1 MARKKSFFS
10 LLLRYRYSFVAG
22 MAALTVVDLAQLAV
36 PMVIRRIID
45 ELTLPVADFGLV
57 TRYSLYI
64 LGLGLFMAL
73 FRLGWRYFIMG
84 GARKIENSLRDEFF
98 AHLQKLRFDFFSS
111 KKVGDLMA
119 HTVNDIET
127 LKFSC
132 GLGVLIAY
140 DGIFLFFFIFAAMLF
155 ISPELT
161 LYAFLPFPPLALFVY
176 KFGNMIER
184 RFGRTQESFSELT
197 ESARQSVS
205 GIKVVKAFGLEE
217 AENRDFR
224 RASED
229 YLRKNIR
236 LVRIWGI
243 YQPFIYFMSAA
254 ATAVFVFFGGREAIG
269 GGITLGEFT
278 AILVYLVML
287 TWPMMAMGWA
297 VDLLKR
303 GNASIKRLNEI
314 FAVVEETEEQ
324 DSREEDLELRGD
336 VRFSGLSFSYGPRPV
351 LRDVSLDVP
360 KGTSLGVTGLM
371 GSGKTTLVKLLMKI
385 NRPPDGRITI
395 DGVCVNR
402 ISRKSLRETVVYV
415 PQEVTVFSG
424 TISDNIT
431 FINPDI
437 SRERVEE
444 AARIAGMLDDVRGFS
459 DGFET
464 VVGERGLS
472 LSGGQRQRLAIA
484 RAMVLS
490 PEVLILDDVLSS
502 LDPRTENTVLRNVA
516 EAMEGK
522 TLVVISNRISSV
534 AGLGRVA
541 VMKDGRIVETGTHGE
556 LLEKG
561 GVYTVL
567 EKLQS
572 I

>member
-45 ELTLPVADFGLV
+45 ELTLPAADFGLV

-324 DSREEDLELRGD
+324 DSRERDLELRGD
-336 VRFSGLSFSYGPRPV
+336 VRFSGLSFSYGPRPA

-371 GSGKTTLVKLLMKI
+371 GSGKTTLMKLLMKI

>member
-36 PMVIRRIID
+36 PLVIRRIID
-45 ELTLPVADFGLV
+45 ELTLPAADFGLV

-336 VRFSGLSFSYGPRPV
+336 VRFSGLSFSYGPRPA

-567 EKLQS
+567 ERLQS

>member
-36 PMVIRRIID
+36 PLVIRRIID
-45 ELTLPVADFGLV
+45 ELTLPAADFGLV

-502 LDPRTENTVLRNVA
+502 LDPRTENIVLRNVA
-516 EAMEGK
+516 EAMKGK

-561 GVYTVL
+561 SVYTVL
-567 EKLQS
+567 ERLQS

>member
-45 ELTLPVADFGLV
+45 ELTLPAADFGLV

-324 DSREEDLELRGD
+324 DSREEDLALRGD
-336 VRFSGLSFSYGPRPV
+336 VRFSELSFSYGPRPA

-567 EKLQS
+567 ERLQS

>member
-36 PMVIRRIID
+36 PMVIRRIVD
-45 ELTLPVADFGLV
+45 ELTLPAADFRLV

-98 AHLQKLRFDFFSS
+98 GHLQKLRFDFFSS

-184 RFGRTQESFSELT
+184 RFGRTQESFSGLT

-297 VDLLKR
+297 MDLLRR

-314 FAVVEETEEQ
+314 FAVEETEAE
-324 DSREEDLELRGD
+324 DSRERDLELRGD
-336 VRFSGLSFSYGPRPV
+336 VRFSGLSFSYGPRPA

-371 GSGKTTLVKLLMKI
+371 GSGKTTLMKLLMKI

-402 ISRKSLRETVVYV
+402 VSRKSLRETVVYV

-444 AARIAGMLDDVRGFS
+444 AARIAGLLDDVRGFR
-459 DGFET
+459 DGFGT

-502 LDPRTENTVLRNVA
+502 LDPRTENIVLRNVA

-541 VMKDGRIVETGTHGE
+541 VMKDGRIVETGTHAE

-561 GVYTVL
+561 GVYTAL
-567 EKLQS
+567 ERLQS

>member
-45 ELTLPVADFGLV
+45 ELTLPAADFGLV

-336 VRFSGLSFSYGPRPV
+336 VRFSELSFSYGPRPA

>member
-36 PMVIRRIID
+36 PLVIRRIID
-45 ELTLPVADFGLV
+45 ELTLPAADFGLV

-314 FAVVEETEEQ
+314 FAVVEETDEQ

-336 VRFSGLSFSYGPRPV
+336 VRFSGLSFSYGPRPA

-360 KGTSLGVTGLM
+360 KGTSLGITGLM

>member
-1 MARKKSFFS
+1 MSRKKSFFS

-36 PMVIRRIID
+36 PMVIRRIVD
-45 ELTLPVADFGLV
+45 ELTLPAADFRLV

-98 AHLQKLRFDFFSS
+98 GHLQKLRFDFFSS

-184 RFGRTQESFSELT
+184 RFGRTQESFSGLT

-297 VDLLKR
+297 MDLLRR

-314 FAVVEETEEQ
+314 FAVEETEAE
-324 DSREEDLELRGD
+324 DSRERDLELRGD
-336 VRFSGLSFSYGPRPV
+336 VRFSGLSFSYGPRPA

-371 GSGKTTLVKLLMKI
+371 GSGKTTLMKLLMKI

-402 ISRKSLRETVVYV
+402 VSRKSLRETVVYV

-444 AARIAGMLDDVRGFS
+444 AARIAGLLDDVRGFS
-459 DGFET
+459 DGFGT

-541 VMKDGRIVETGTHGE
+541 VMKDGRIVETGTHAE

-561 GVYTVL
+561 GVYTAL
-567 EKLQS
+567 ERLQS

>member
-36 PMVIRRIID
+36 PLVIRRIID
-45 ELTLPVADFGLV
+45 ELTLPAADFGLV

>member
-1 MARKKSFFS
+1 MSRKKSFFS

-36 PMVIRRIID
+36 PMVIRRIVD
-45 ELTLPVADFGLV
+45 ELTLPAADFRLV

-98 AHLQKLRFDFFSS
+98 GHLQKLRFDFFSS

-184 RFGRTQESFSELT
+184 RFGRTQESFSGLT

-297 VDLLKR
+297 MDLLRR

-314 FAVVEETEEQ
+314 FAVEETEAE
-324 DSREEDLELRGD
+324 DSRERDLELRGD
-336 VRFSGLSFSYGPRPV
+336 VRFSGLSFSYGPRPA

-371 GSGKTTLVKLLMKI
+371 GSGKTTLMKLLMKI

-402 ISRKSLRETVVYV
+402 VSRKSLRETVVYV

-444 AARIAGMLDDVRGFS
+444 AARIAGLLDDVRGFR
-459 DGFET
+459 DGFGT

-541 VMKDGRIVETGTHGE
+541 VMKDGRIVETGTHAE

-561 GVYTVL
+561 GVYTAL
-567 EKLQS
+567 ERLQS

>member
-36 PMVIRRIID
+36 PLVIRRIID
-45 ELTLPVADFGLV
+45 ELTLPAADFGLV

-236 LVRIWGI
+236 LVRIWGV

-324 DSREEDLELRGD
+324 DSREQDLELRGD
-336 VRFSGLSFSYGPRPV
+336 VRFSGLSFSYGPRPA

-567 EKLQS
+567 ERLQS

>member
-45 ELTLPVADFGLV
+45 ELTLPAADFGLV

-324 DSREEDLELRGD
+324 DSRERDLELRGD
-336 VRFSGLSFSYGPRPV
+336 VRFSELSFSYGPRPA

-567 EKLQS
+567 ERLQS

>member
-36 PMVIRRIID
+36 PLVIRRIID
-45 ELTLPVADFGLV
+45 ELTLPAADFGLV

-243 YQPFIYFMSAA
+243 YQPFIYFMSAT
-254 ATAVFVFFGGREAIG
+254 ATAVFVFFGGRDAIG

-324 DSREEDLELRGD
+324 DSRERDLELRGD
-336 VRFSGLSFSYGPRPV
+336 VRFSELSFSYGPRPA

-444 AARIAGMLDDVRGFS
+444 AARIAGMLDDVRGFG

>member
-36 PMVIRRIID
+36 PLVIRRIID
-45 ELTLPVADFGLV
+45 ELTLPAADFGLV

-314 FAVVEETEEQ
+314 FAVVEETDEQ
-324 DSREEDLELRGD
+324 DSREEYLELRGD
-336 VRFSGLSFSYGPRPV
+336 VRFSGLSFSYGPRPA

-360 KGTSLGVTGLM
+360 KGTSLGITGLM

>member
-1 MARKKSFFS
+1 MSRKKSFFS
-10 LLLRYRYSFVAG
+10 LLLRYRYSFATG

-36 PMVIRRIID
+36 PLVIRRIID
-45 ELTLPVADFGLV
+45 ELTLPAADFGLV

-140 DGIFLFFFIFAAMLF
+140 DGVFLFFFIFAAMLF

-184 RFGRTQESFSELT
+184 RFGKTQESFSELT
-197 ESARQSVS
+197 ESARQSVA

-217 AENRDFR
+217 SENRDFR

-229 YLRKNIR
+229 YLRRNVR
-236 LVRIWGI
+236 LVKIWGI

-254 ATAVFVFFGGREAIG
+254 ATAVFLFFGGRDAIG
-269 GGITLGEFT
+269 GEITLGEFT
-278 AILVYLVML
+278 AVLVYLVML

-297 VDLLKR
+297 VDLVKR

-314 FAVVEETEEQ
+314 FAVEEAE
-324 DSREEDLELRGD
+324 DGDPREEDRELRGEI
-336 VRFSGLSFSYGPRPV
+336 RFSGLFFSYGDRQV
-351 LRDVSLDVP
+351 LRDVDLSVP
-360 KGTSLGVTGLM
+360 PGTTLGITGLM
-371 GSGKTTLVKLLMKI
+371 GSGKTTLMKLLMKI
-385 NRPPDGRITI
+385 DRPPDGRVTV

-402 ISRKSLRETVVYV
+402 LSRKSLRETVVYV

-437 SRERVEE
+437 ARERVEE
-444 AARIAGMLDDVRGFS
+444 AAGAAGFLDDVEGFR

-484 RAMVLS
+484 RALVLE

-502 LDPRTENTVLRNVA
+502 LDPRTENTVLRNVKK
-516 EAMEGK
+516 AMEGK

-534 AGLGRVA
+534 AGLSRVA
-541 VMKDGRIVETGTHGE
+541 VMKDGEIVESGTHGE

-561 GVYTVL
+561 GVYSAL
-567 EKLQS
+567 ERLQS

>member
-1 MARKKSFFS
+1 MSRKKSFFS
-10 LLLRYRYSFVAG
+10 LLLRYRYSFATG
-22 MAALTVVDLAQLAV
+22 MVALTIVDLAQLAV
-36 PMVIRRIID
+36 PLVIRRIID
-45 ELTLPVADFGLV
+45 ELTLPAADFGLV

-184 RFGRTQESFSELT
+184 RFGKTQESFSELT
-197 ESARQSVS
+197 ESARQSVA

-217 AENRDFR
+217 SENRDFR

-229 YLRKNIR
+229 YLRRNVR
-236 LVRIWGI
+236 LVKVWGI

-254 ATAVFVFFGGREAIG
+254 ATAVFLFFGGRDAIG
-269 GGITLGEFT
+269 GEITLGEFT
-278 AILVYLVML
+278 AVLVYLVML

-297 VDLLKR
+297 VDLVKR

-314 FAVVEETEEQ
+314 FAAEEAE
-324 DSREEDLELRGD
+324 DGDPREEDRALRGEI
-336 VRFSGLSFSYGPRPV
+336 RFSGLSFSYGDRQV
-351 LRDVSLDVP
+351 LRDVDLRVP
-360 KGTSLGVTGLM
+360 LGTTLGITGLV
-371 GSGKTTLVKLLMKI
+371 GSGKTTLMKLLMKI
-385 NRPPDGRITI
+385 NRPPDGRVTV

-402 ISRKSLRETVVYV
+402 LSRKSLRETVVYV

-437 SRERVEE
+437 TRERVEE
-444 AARIAGMLDDVRGFS
+444 AAGTAGILDDVAGFR

-484 RAMVLS
+484 RALVLE

-502 LDPRTENTVLRNVA
+502 LDPRTENTVLRNVKR
-516 EAMEGK
+516 AMEGK

-534 AGLGRVA
+534 AGLSRVA
-541 VMKDGRIVETGTHGE
+541 VMKDGKIVESGTHGE

-561 GVYTVL
+561 GVYRAL
-567 EKLQS
+567 ERLQS

>member
-45 ELTLPVADFGLV
+45 ELTLPAADFGLV

-324 DSREEDLELRGD
+324 DSREEDLELQGD
-336 VRFSGLSFSYGPRPV
+336 VRFSELSFSYGPRPA

-360 KGTSLGVTGLM
+360 KGTSLGITGLM

-541 VMKDGRIVETGTHGE
+541 VMKDGQIVETGTHGE

>member
-45 ELTLPVADFGLV
+45 ELTLPAADFGLV

-324 DSREEDLELRGD
+324 DSRERDLELRGD
-336 VRFSGLSFSYGPRPV
+336 VRFSELSFSYGPRPA

-371 GSGKTTLVKLLMKI
+371 GSGKTTLMKLLMKI

>member
-1 MARKKSFFS
+1 MSRKKSFFS
-10 LLLRYRYSFVAG
+10 LLLRYRYSFATG
-22 MAALTVVDLAQLAV
+22 MVALTVVDLAQLAV
-36 PMVIRRIID
+36 PLVIRRIID
-45 ELTLPVADFGLV
+45 ELTLPAADFGLV

-184 RFGRTQESFSELT
+184 RFGKTQESFSGLT
-197 ESARQSVS
+197 ESARQSVA

-217 AENRDFR
+217 SENRDFR

-229 YLRKNIR
+229 YLRRNVR
-236 LVRIWGI
+236 LVKVWGI
-243 YQPFIYFMSAA
+243 YQPFIYFMSAS
-254 ATAVFVFFGGREAIG
+254 ATAVFLFFGGRDAIG
-269 GGITLGEFT
+269 GEITLGEFT
-278 AILVYLVML
+278 AVLVYLVML

-297 VDLLKR
+297 VDLVKR

-314 FAVVEETEEQ
+314 FAAEEAE
-324 DSREEDLELRGD
+324 DGDPREEDRALRGEI
-336 VRFSGLSFSYGPRPV
+336 RFSGLSFSYGERPV
-351 LRDVSLDVP
+351 LRDVDLSVP
-360 KGTSLGVTGLM
+360 LGTTLGITGLV
-371 GSGKTTLVKLLMKI
+371 GSGKTTLMKLLMKI
-385 NRPPDGRITI
+385 NRPPDGRVTV

-402 ISRKSLRETVVYV
+402 LSRKSLRETVVYV

-437 SRERVEE
+437 TRERVEK
-444 AARIAGMLDDVRGFS
+444 AAGTAGILDDVAGFR

-484 RAMVLS
+484 RALVLE

-502 LDPRTENTVLRNVA
+502 LDPRTENTVLRNVKK
-516 EAMEGK
+516 AMEGK

-534 AGLGRVA
+534 AGLSRVA
-541 VMKDGRIVETGTHGE
+541 VMKDGEIVESGTHGE

-561 GVYTVL
+561 GVYRAL
-567 EKLQS
+567 ERLQS

>member
-36 PMVIRRIID
+36 PLVIRRIID
-45 ELTLPVADFGLV
+45 ELTLPAANFGLV

-324 DSREEDLELRGD
+324 DSREEDLALRGD
-336 VRFSGLSFSYGPRPV
+336 VRFSGLSFSYGPRTA

-567 EKLQS
+567 ERLQS

>member
-45 ELTLPVADFGLV
+45 ELTLPAADFGLV

-336 VRFSGLSFSYGPRPV
+336 VRFSKLSFSYGPRPV

-444 AARIAGMLDDVRGFS
+444 AARIAGMLDDVRGFG

-567 EKLQS
+567 ERLQS

>member
-45 ELTLPVADFGLV
+45 ELTLPAADFGLV

-336 VRFSGLSFSYGPRPV
+336 VRFSGLSFSYGPRPA

-360 KGTSLGVTGLM
+360 KGTSLGITGLM

-541 VMKDGRIVETGTHGE
+541 VMKDGQIVETGTHGE

>member
-36 PMVIRRIID
+36 PMVIRRIVD
-45 ELTLPVADFGLV
+45 ELTLPAADFRLV

-98 AHLQKLRFDFFSS
+98 GHLQKLRFDFFSS

-184 RFGRTQESFSELT
+184 RFGRTQESFSGLT

-297 VDLLKR
+297 MDLLRR

-314 FAVVEETEEQ
+314 FAVEETEAE
-324 DSREEDLELRGD
+324 DSRERDLELRGD
-336 VRFSGLSFSYGPRPV
+336 VRFSGLCFSYGPRPA

-371 GSGKTTLVKLLMKI
+371 GSGKTTLMKLLMKI

-402 ISRKSLRETVVYV
+402 VSRKSLRETVVYV

-444 AARIAGMLDDVRGFS
+444 AARIAGLLDDVRGFR
-459 DGFET
+459 DGFGT

-541 VMKDGRIVETGTHGE
+541 VMKDGRIVETGTHAE

-561 GVYTVL
+561 GVYTAL
-567 EKLQS
+567 ERLQS

>member
-36 PMVIRRIID
+36 PMVIRRIVD
-45 ELTLPVADFGLV
+45 ELTLPAADFRLV

-98 AHLQKLRFDFFSS
+98 GHLQKLRFDFFSS

-184 RFGRTQESFSELT
+184 RFGRTQESFSGLT

-297 VDLLKR
+297 MDLLRR

-314 FAVVEETEEQ
+314 FAVEETEAE
-324 DSREEDLELRGD
+324 DSRERDLELRGD
-336 VRFSGLSFSYGPRPV
+336 VRFSGLSFSYGPRPA

-371 GSGKTTLVKLLMKI
+371 GSGKTTLMKLLMKI

-402 ISRKSLRETVVYV
+402 VSRKSLRETVVYV

-444 AARIAGMLDDVRGFS
+444 AARIAGLLDDVRGFR
-459 DGFET
+459 DGFGT

-541 VMKDGRIVETGTHGE
+541 VMKDGRIVETGTHAE

-561 GVYTVL
+561 GVYTAL
-567 EKLQS
+567 ERLQS

>member
-1 MARKKSFFS
+1 MSRKKSFFS
-10 LLLRYRYSFVAG
+10 LLLRYRYSFATG
-22 MAALTVVDLAQLAV
+22 MVALTIVDLAQLAV
-36 PMVIRRIID
+36 PLVIRRIID
-45 ELTLPVADFGLV
+45 ELTLPAADFGLV

-184 RFGRTQESFSELT
+184 RFGKTQESFSGLT
-197 ESARQSVS
+197 ESARQSVA

-217 AENRDFR
+217 SENRDFR

-229 YLRKNIR
+229 YLRKNVR

-254 ATAVFVFFGGREAIG
+254 ATAVFLFFGGRAAIG

-278 AILVYLVML
+278 AVLVYLVML

-297 VDLLKR
+297 VDLVKR

-314 FAVVEETEEQ
+314 FAVEEAE
-324 DSREEDLELRGD
+324 DGDPREEDRALRGEI
-336 VRFSGLSFSYGPRPV
+336 RFSGLSFSYGERPV
-351 LRDVSLDVP
+351 LRDVSLHVP
-360 KGTSLGVTGLM
+360 PGTTLGITGLT
-371 GSGKTTLVKLLMKI
+371 GSGKTTLMKLLMKI
-385 NRPPDGRITI
+385 NRPPDGRITV
-395 DGVCVNR
+395 DGACVNR
-402 ISRKSLRETVVYV
+402 LSRKSLRETVVYV

-437 SRERVEE
+437 ARERVEE
-444 AARIAGMLDDVRGFS
+444 AAAAAGFSDDVAGFS
-459 DGFET
+459 DGFDT

-484 RAMVLS
+484 RALVLE

-502 LDPRTENTVLRNVA
+502 LDPRTESTVLRNVKK
-516 EAMEGK
+516 AMEGK

-534 AGLGRVA
+534 AGLSRVA
-541 VMKDGRIVETGTHGE
+541 VMKDGEIVESGTHGE

-561 GVYTVL
+561 GVYGVL
-567 EKLQS
+567 ERLQS